1 MLICKNMIFVIFSFQ
16 NVLAKYE
23 YSQIPNWAYDEQ
35 SFTLVIGD
43 GPNATKIYMETNLVN
58 IYFK

>member
-1 MLICKNMIFVIFSFQ
+1 MIFVIFSFQ

-35 SFTLVIGD
+35 SFNLVIGD

>member
-1 MLICKNMIFVIFSFQ
+1 MIFVIFSFQ

-43 GPNATKIYMETNLVN
+43 GPNATKIYMETNLVS